1 MAPMD
6 DLRAQIVGLVRPLTP
21 LELPL
26 ADARGCVLHEGIQAP
41 TPVPAFDTV
50 AVDGFAVRALS
61 YEVGESVHV
70 IDEVPAGFRAS
81 EELAD
86 GTCIRV
92 HPGAPLPERADTVV
106 PMALTQ
112 VDGSGARLPKSMVGE
127 GFVTVGS
134 AVAEGSV
141 LAQSGDALTPRLIG
155 ELARSAIRSVRVHPR
170 PRVLVVTV
178 GTEYV
183 EPGVPTPIGLVADH
197 LSFPVAA
204 IAEDAG
210 ALAFRVPPI
219 LDDESELVAVVDD
232 SLHRTDLIV
241 LCGMDAAGRA
251 LACSALGLEI
261 LFEAGESGCAVG
273 EREGTVI
280 VALGPDLAD
289 VTALGEALV
298 PAIIRAQMGLP
309 G

>member
-1 MAPMD
+1 MAPMN
-6 DLRAQIVGLVRPLTP
+6 DLRARIVGLVRPLTP

-26 ADARGCVLHEGIQAP
+26 ADARGCVLHEGIQAS

-50 AVDGFAVRALS
+50 AIDGFAVRANS
-61 YEVGESVHV
+61 YEVGESVRV
-70 IDEVPAGFRAS
+70 ADEVPAGFRAS

-92 HPGAPLPERADTVV
+92 HPGAPLPARADTVV

-112 VDGSGARLPKSMVGE
+112 GDGQGARLPESLVGY
-127 GFVTVGS
+127 GFVAVGS
-134 AVAEGSV
+134 AVTEGAV

-155 ELARSAIRSVRVHPR
+155 VLARSAIRSVRVHPR

-183 EPGVPTPIGLVADH
+183 EPGVPTPIGLVVDH

-204 IAEDAG
+204 IAEEAG

-219 LDDESELVAVVDD
+219 LDDESELVAIVDD

-241 LCGMDAAGRA
+241 LCGVDAAGRA
-251 LACSALGLEI
+251 LMCNALGLEI
-261 LFEAGESGCAVG
+261 MFEAGESGCALG

-289 VTALGEALV
+289 VTAFAEALL
-298 PAIIRAQMGLP
+298 PAIIRAQMGLS